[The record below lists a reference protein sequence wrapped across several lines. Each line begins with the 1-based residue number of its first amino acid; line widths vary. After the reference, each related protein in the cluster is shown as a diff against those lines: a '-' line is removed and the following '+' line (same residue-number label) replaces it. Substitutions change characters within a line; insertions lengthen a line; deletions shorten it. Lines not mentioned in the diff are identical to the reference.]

1 MPKIKFCLLQF
12 FSEINTLYHILAYYG
27 SCLAALFCQF
37 PLHCLKEK
45 LSLAAL
51 QDFCVWREN
60 CFGFC
65 SFNVFP
71 RSILEVRIWPKILAE
86 IAARDGFGYRKP
98 GLLVLEK

>member
-1 MPKIKFCLLQF
+1 M
-12 FSEINTLYHILAYYG
+12 LAYYG

-98 GLLVLEK
+98 GLLVLAARGIGYKPRWVLEK